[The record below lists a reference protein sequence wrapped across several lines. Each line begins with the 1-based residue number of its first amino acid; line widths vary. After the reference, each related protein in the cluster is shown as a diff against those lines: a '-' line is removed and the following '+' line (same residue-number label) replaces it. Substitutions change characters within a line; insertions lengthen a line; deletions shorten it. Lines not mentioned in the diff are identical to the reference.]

1 MERDMQK
8 IIETLQKHEA
18 DTDLLSDVM
27 VMILN
32 NQIETAKSTK
42 KALLTAREHIES
54 NDETTQQQI
63 YIIKDFVVM
72 LAEKITKLEAKSW
85 TIPLLKKVIGN

>member
-1 MERDMQK
+1 MQK

-18 DTDLLSDVM
+18 DSDLLNDVM
-27 VMILN
+27 VMLLN

-42 KALLTAREHIES
+42 RALLTARQLIEN

-63 YIIKDFVVM
+63 DIIRDFVVM
-72 LAEKITKLEAKSW
+72 LAEKITKLEAK
-85 TIPLLKKVIGN
+85 L

>member
-8 IIETLQKHEA
+8 VIETLQQHEA

-27 VMILN
+27 VMILT

-42 KALLTAREHIES
+42 KALLVSSELIKN
-54 NDETTQQQI
+54 NDETIQQQI
-63 YIIKDFVVM
+63 NIIKDFVVK
-72 LAEKITKLEAKSW
+72 LAEKITNLEAK
-85 TIPLLKKVIGN
+85 L

>member
-18 DTDLLSDVM
+18 DTDLLNDVM
-27 VMILN
+27 VMLLN

-42 KALLTAREHIES
+42 KALLGAKENIE
-54 NDETTQQQI
+54 NNFETTQKQI
-63 YIIKDFVVM
+63 DIIRDFVVQ
-72 LAEKITKLEAKSW
+72 LAEKITKLEAK
-85 TIPLLKKVIGN
+85 L

>member
-8 IIETLQKHEA
+8 VIETLQKHEA
-18 DTDLLSDVM
+18 DTDLLNDVM
-27 VMILN
+27 VMLLN

-42 KALLTAREHIES
+42 KALLVARELIEN

-63 YIIKDFVVM
+63 DLIKDFVVK
-72 LAEKITKLEAKSW
+72 LAEKITKLETK
-85 TIPLLKKVIGN
+85 L

>member
-8 IIETLQKHEA
+8 VIETLQQHEA

-27 VMILN
+27 VMILT

-42 KALLTAREHIES
+42 KALLVARELIEN

-63 YIIKDFVVM
+63 DIIRDFVVM
-72 LAEKITKLEAKSW
+72 LAEKITKLEAK
-85 TIPLLKKVIGN
+85 L

>member
-8 IIETLQKHEA
+8 VIETLQQHEA

-27 VMILN
+27 VMILT
-32 NQIETAKSTK
+32 NQIEAAKSTK
-42 KALLTAREHIES
+42 KALLVSRELIEN

-63 YIIKDFVVM
+63 DLIKNFVVK
-72 LAEKITKLEAKSW
+72 LAEKITQLEAK
-85 TIPLLKKVIGN
+85 L

>member
-8 IIETLQKHEA
+8 IIETLQQHEA

-27 VMILN
+27 VMILT

-42 KALLTAREHIES
+42 KALLVARELIEN

-63 YIIKDFVVM
+63 DLIKNFVVK
-72 LAEKITKLEAKSW
+72 LAEKISSSRNFCAH
-85 TIPLLKKVIGN
+85 

>member
-72 LAEKITKLEAKSW
+72 LAEKITKLEAKS
-85 TIPLLKKVIGN
+85 

>member
-8 IIETLQKHEA
+8 VIETLQQHEA

-42 KALLTAREHIES
+42 KALLVARELIEN

-63 YIIKDFVVM
+63 DLIKDFVVK
-72 LAEKITKLEAKSW
+72 LAEKITQLEAK
-85 TIPLLKKVIGN
+85 L

>member
-8 IIETLQKHEA
+8 VIETLQQHEA

-32 NQIETAKSTK
+32 NQKEIAKSTK
-42 KALLTAREHIES
+42 KTLLVSRELIEN
-54 NDETTQQQI
+54 NDETIQQQI
-63 YIIKDFVVM
+63 NIIKDFVVK
-72 LAEKITKLEAKSW
+72 LAEKITQLEAK
-85 TIPLLKKVIGN
+85 L

>member
-18 DTDLLSDVM
+18 DTDLLNDVM
-27 VMILN
+27 VMLLN
-32 NQIETAKSTK
+32 NQIEVAKSTK
-42 KALLTAREHIES
+42 KALLTAREHIEN

-63 YIIKDFVVM
+63 DIIRDFVVM
-72 LAEKITKLEAKSW
+72 LADKITKLEAK
-85 TIPLLKKVIGN
+85 L

>member
-18 DTDLLSDVM
+18 DSDLLNDVM
-27 VMILN
+27 VMLLN

-42 KALLTAREHIES
+42 RALLTARQLIEN

-63 YIIKDFVVM
+63 YIIRDFVVM
-72 LAEKITKLEAKSW
+72 LAEKITQLEGKL
-85 TIPLLKKVIGN
+85 

>member
-18 DTDLLSDVM
+18 DTDLLNDVM
-27 VMILN
+27 VMLLN
-32 NQIETAKSTK
+32 NQIEVAKSTK
-42 KALLTAREHIES
+42 KALLTAREHIEN

-63 YIIKDFVVM
+63 DIIRDFVVM
-72 LAEKITKLEAKSW
+72 LSEKITKLEGK
-85 TIPLLKKVIGN
+85 L